1 MSCLLNFYVAMI
13 RALLQ
18 KDVYIGLTMKNSDW
32 SKALNQ
38 YSISCEVNMI
48 TQYLQQVLHL
58 SCRVQPLP
66 SFHAFCLCSAIKLL
80 QI

>member
-1 MSCLLNFYVAMI
+1 
-13 RALLQ
+13 
-18 KDVYIGLTMKNSDW
+18 MKNSDW